1 MTKKLPIAFA
11 AAAALMVLGAP
22 SAKAEVEYPWCAL
35 YGRFG
40 TQATNCGFST
50 YQQCLATISGVGGY
64 CARNPR
70 YQRRTKKPHR

>member
-1 MTKKLPIAFA
+1 MTRKLAIALCA
-11 AAAALMVLGAP
+11 VAALTAATTAP
-22 SAKAEVEYPWCAL
+22 AKAEVEYPWCAQ

-50 YQQCLATISGVGGY
+50 YRQCLVTISGIGGY

-70 YQRRTKKPHR
+70 YQARAKRPRH